1 MEICLIFGI
10 LLFNL
15 IIDVPKK
22 MKLPVKSL
30 CSRSKDLIQIF
41 GFDKQT
47 IFQHFLIK
55 NLFYMALKVLET
67 DKFK

>member
-1 MEICLIFGI
+1 
-10 LLFNL
+10 
-15 IIDVPKK
+15 